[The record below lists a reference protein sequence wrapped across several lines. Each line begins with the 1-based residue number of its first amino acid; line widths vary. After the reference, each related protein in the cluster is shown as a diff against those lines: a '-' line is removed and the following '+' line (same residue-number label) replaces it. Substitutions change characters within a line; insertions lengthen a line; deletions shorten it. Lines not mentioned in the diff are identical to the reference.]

1 VAARRP
7 GKLSNRPPSVFLGH
21 AHRLTHAADFDT
33 TRIELC
39 GGRACE
45 RERVD
50 LVEVWVEATAFDAHE
65 DGELVEQLFELLGGV
80 HDHLHMSIDGRLEL
94 GPPQGLREPRDDGE
108 GGTEIVTRRPH
119 GLEKSLVLRHLL
131 PCYGWR
137 VEQRVTAT
145 PDLQASAPEV
155 RIGLSRA
162 GVTGV
167 QKAVRMQH
175 GGRDAL
181 VSAEIDCFVDLD
193 PAQKGVHMSR
203 FPELF
208 EEAIDEVVIDGKLLV
223 ENLAEHIARHIVER
237 QRALLAEVKIA
248 ARYPIERLTP
258 VTGLRTQE
266 LVTLIG
272 LAAASPHAARRV
284 VGVEATGINACPCAQ
299 GLVREEAAE
308 RLGEAGF
315 GTADV
320 ERILELVPL
329 ATHNQRGRG
338 TLYLGTAVRLDAED
352 LVQIVESSMSSP
364 IYELLKRPDELF
376 VVEHAHLTPRFVEDS
391 VRLMVKGALDA
402 YLDLEEDDFVLAR
415 QVNFETIH
423 NHDVLAERFG
433 TIGELRDELENGGH
447 SARHTELRDWLR
459 RHPVQ

>member
-1 VAARRP
+1 VQQE
-7 GKLSNRPPSVFLGH
+7 
-21 AHRLTHAADFDT
+21 RLTAGA
-33 TRIELC
+33 
-39 GGRACE
+39 
-45 RERVD
+45 
-50 LVEVWVEATAFDAHE
+50 
-65 DGELVEQLFELLGGV
+65 
-80 HDHLHMSIDGRLEL
+80 
-94 GPPQGLREPRDDGE
+94 
-108 GGTEIVTRRPH
+108 
-119 GLEKSLVLRHLL
+119 
-131 PCYGWR
+131 
-137 VEQRVTAT
+137 
-145 PDLQASAPEV
+145 DLQASAPEV

-181 VSAEIDCFVDLD
+181 VSADIECFVDLD

-203 FPELF
+203 FPEVF
-208 EEAIDEVVIDGKLLV
+208 EEAIDEVVIEEKLLV

-237 QRALLAEVKIA
+237 QQALRAEVKIA

-272 LAAASPHAARRV
+272 IAAASRTASRRI

-299 GLVREEAAE
+299 GLIRAEAAE

-315 GTADV
+315 GDVDV

-338 TLYLGTAVRLDAED
+338 TLFLGTAARLDAED
-352 LVQIVESSMSSP
+352 LVEIVERSMSSP
-364 IYELLKRPDELF
+364 IYELMKRPDELF

-391 VRLMVKGALDA
+391 VRLMVKSALEA
-402 YLDLEEDDFVLAR
+402 YAELQDDDFVLAR

-423 NHDVLAERFG
+423 NHDVLAERYG
-433 TIGELRDELENGGH
+433 KVGELRGELRTGEH
-447 SARHTELRDWLR
+447 SLAHTELRDWLR
-459 RHPVQ
+459 EVS

>member
-1 VAARRP
+1 
-7 GKLSNRPPSVFLGH
+7 
-21 AHRLTHAADFDT
+21 
-33 TRIELC
+33 
-39 GGRACE
+39 
-45 RERVD
+45 
-50 LVEVWVEATAFDAHE
+50 
-65 DGELVEQLFELLGGV
+65 
-80 HDHLHMSIDGRLEL
+80 
-94 GPPQGLREPRDDGE
+94 
-108 GGTEIVTRRPH
+108 
-119 GLEKSLVLRHLL
+119 
-131 PCYGWR
+131 
-137 VEQRVTAT
+137 
-145 PDLQASAPEV
+145 V

-175 GGRDAL
+175 GDQDAL

-237 QRALLAEVKIA
+237 QRALRAEVKIA

-266 LVTLIG
+266 LVTLVG
-272 LAAASPHAARRV
+272 LAVASPRRSLRV

-299 GLVREEAAE
+299 GLVREQAAE
-308 RLGEAGF
+308 RLGDAGF
-315 GTADV
+315 EDTDV

-338 TLYLGTAVRLDAED
+338 TLYLGTRVRLNAED
-352 LVQIVESSMSSP
+352 LVDIVERSMSSP
-364 IYELLKRPDELF
+364 VYELLKRPDELF

-391 VRLMVKGALDA
+391 VRLMVKSALDA
-402 YLDLEEDDFVLAR
+402 YVELDDDDFVLAR

-433 TIGELRDELENGGH
+433 TVGELRDELATGEHGT
-447 SARHTELRDWLR
+447 AHTELRDWLR
-459 RHPVQ
+459 AGV

>member
-1 VAARRP
+1 V
-7 GKLSNRPPSVFLGH
+7 
-21 AHRLTHAADFDT
+21 
-33 TRIELC
+33 
-39 GGRACE
+39 E
-45 RERVD
+45 R
-50 LVEVWVEATAFDAHE
+50 
-65 DGELVEQLFELLGGV
+65 
-80 HDHLHMSIDGRLEL
+80 
-94 GPPQGLREPRDDGE
+94 
-108 GGTEIVTRRPH
+108 
-119 GLEKSLVLRHLL
+119 
-131 PCYGWR
+131 
-137 VEQRVTAT
+137 RVTAT
-145 PDLQASAPEV
+145 ADLQASIPDV
-155 RIGLSRA
+155 QLGLSRA

-208 EEAIDEVVIDGKLLV
+208 EEAIDELVIGEMLLV
-223 ENLAEHIARHIVER
+223 ERLAEHIARHIVER
-237 QRALLAEVKIA
+237 QDALRAEVRIA
-248 ARYPIERLTP
+248 ARYPIERSTP

-266 LVTLIG
+266 LVSLLG
-272 LAAASPHAARRV
+272 LAAASRTASRRL

-299 GLVREEAAE
+299 GLVRDQAVE

-315 GTADV
+315 EDADV

-338 TLYLGTAVRLDAED
+338 TLYLGTELRLDAED
-352 LVQIVESSMSSP
+352 LVDIVEQSMSSP

-376 VVEHAHLTPRFVEDS
+376 VVEHAHLSPRFVEDS
-391 VRLMVKGALDA
+391 VRLMIKGSLDA
-402 YLDLEEDDFVLAR
+402 YGELADGDFVLAR

-433 TIGELRDELENGGH
+433 TVGELRAELANGGR
-447 SARHTELRDWLR
+447 SAMHTELGDWLR
-459 RHPVQ
+459 AV